1 MYSTS
6 CSTTP
11 SDNCALPLIKI
22 AKSDTQMVSWATR
35 CGLWPLIHQHLCYF
49 FRGGEKIL
57 LIAET
62 FCVVSLQ
69 GLCTAC
75 TQNDS
80 HKASLIYLYRK
91 YAVVFGQWNSIA
103 QKMRKPV
110 NCFEAR
116 RAPKKIVYR
125 KAEKNCWE
133 RILMFTAGA
142 SQYFSVG
149 ISGLREINW
158 WESMRRIREGREKFC
173 WKGFRKVWVRN
184 FQLGFQKRKN
194 CFTKQ
199 KIIKFVRFESQI

>member
-35 CGLWPLIHQHLCYF
+35 CGLWPLIHQHLCFF

-75 TQNDS
+75 THNDS
-80 HKASLIYLYRK
+80 HKASLIYLNRK
-91 YAVVFGQWNSIA
+91 YAVVVGQWNSIA

-110 NCFEAR
+110 NCFWGQES
-116 RAPKKIVYR
+116 
-125 KAEKNCWE
+125 AEKNCVQESRKKLLRENFNVHSWSE
-133 RILMFTAGA
+133 PIFFRWYFRTSRNKLMRIDEENKGKILLKGILQGV
-142 SQYFSVG
+142 SEKFSV
-149 ISGLREINW
+149 
-158 WESMRRIREGREKFC
+158 RI
-173 WKGFRKVWVRN
+173 
-184 FQLGFQKRKN
+184 
-194 CFTKQ
+194 
-199 KIIKFVRFESQI
+199 